1 MARSREQ
8 EQQVSFCLSIINVIL
23 VALVVVVHGVTDPD
37 DVNAMTN
44 LYSDF
49 GFPVQLTNWNNI
61 GADPC
66 SQNWL
71 GVICSGPNV
80 VNLVLSNLGLNGNL
94 GYGLDTFQSLVV
106 LDLSQNNLA
115 GNLPNPLPPSIQQLN
130 LEGNQ
135 FSGNILY
142 SPQQLSKLTNLNL
155 SHNQLVDAIPD
166 IFTNLNNLQTLD
178 LSFNSLT
185 GPLPGSLGDL
195 GALTVLNV
203 QNNQLSGSLPI
214 DLSNLA
220 NLQTLNVENNQ
231 FTGLIPPQL
240 HPPTFLTGGNSWTS
254 SPASPVP
261 ASPSHNPQ
269 GRQQPGKTTGTK
281 SSNSFWTGGR
291 IGGISVV
298 VLIILIASLL
308 LGILYIRQRKS
319 KEDTIMGYD
328 EKGGVG
334 GGGWGSCLQP
344 CVGGG
349 GWSSCL
355 QTPSSQSVQ
364 QATTPPHKDDVTN
377 ALQLKGSPSSKT
389 LKALAS
395 FKSFTERAAGRDSPS
410 KSPPPSKSSRGSSIP
425 VTVYSV
431 ADLQSA
437 TNSFGQ
443 ENLVGENSLG
453 CVYRGVFQD
462 DQMLAVKVLD
472 KSAPQVQSEQDFL
485 KLVSNIAHIQ
495 HANITELVGYC
506 VEHGQRLLVYK
517 YVSNGTL
524 HEALHCYETTATKK
538 HLSWSARAKIALGVA
553 RALEYLHEICL
564 PAVVHHNFNSGNIL
578 LDDELNPQLSDCGF
592 ADLSSP
598 ASVSQ
603 VSLPPPQMLASV
615 GYSAPEYAMS
625 GVYTMKSDVY
635 RFGVVMLELLTGRKP
650 LDSSRPR
657 AEESLVRWATPQL
670 HDIDTLT
677 KMVDPALKG
686 IYPVKSLSRF
696 ADVIALCVQPE
707 PEFRPPMS
715 EVVQALLRLLQRAN
729 LSKQQAGENVGR
741 SRNGSLEYFHDSYSI
756 DISS

>member
-1 MARSREQ
+1 ML
-8 EQQVSFCLSIINVIL
+8 F
-23 VALVVVVHGVTDPD
+23 
-37 DVNAMTN
+37 
-44 LYSDF
+44 
-49 GFPVQLTNWNNI
+49 
-61 GADPC
+61 
-66 SQNWL
+66 
-71 GVICSGPNV
+71 
-80 VNLVLSNLGLNGNL
+80 
-94 GYGLDTFQSLVV
+94 
-106 LDLSQNNLA
+106 
-115 GNLPNPLPPSIQQLN
+115 LP
-130 LEGNQ
+130 
-135 FSGNILY
+135 
-142 SPQQLSKLTNLNL
+142 
-155 SHNQLVDAIPD
+155 
-166 IFTNLNNLQTLD
+166 FT
-178 LSFNSLT
+178 
-185 GPLPGSLGDL
+185 
-195 GALTVLNV
+195 
-203 QNNQLSGSLPI
+203 
-214 DLSNLA
+214 
-220 NLQTLNVENNQ
+220 
-231 FTGLIPPQL
+231 
-240 HPPTFLTGGNSWTS
+240 
-254 SPASPVP
+254 
-261 ASPSHNPQ
+261 
-269 GRQQPGKTTGTK
+269 
-281 SSNSFWTGGR
+281 
-291 IGGISVV
+291 
-298 VLIILIASLL
+298 
-308 LGILYIRQRKS
+308 
-319 KEDTIMGYD
+319 
-328 EKGGVG
+328 
-334 GGGWGSCLQP
+334 
-344 CVGGG
+344 
-349 GWSSCL
+349 
-355 QTPSSQSVQ
+355 
-364 QATTPPHKDDVTN
+364 ATTPPHKDDVTN
-377 ALQLKGSPSSKT
+377 PLQLKGSPSSKT

-395 FKSFTERAAGRDSPS
+395 FKSFTERATGRDSPS

-431 ADLQSA
+431 ADLQTA

-453 CVYRGVFQD
+453 CVYRGIFQD
-462 DQMLAVKVLD
+462 DQVLAVKVLD
-472 KSAPQVQSEQDFL
+472 KSATQVQSEQDFL

-524 HEALHCYETTATKK
+524 HEALHCCETTATKK

-578 LDDELNPQLSDCGF
+578 LDDELNPQLSDCGI

-603 VSLPPPQMLASV
+603 VSPPPPQMLASV
-615 GYSAPEYAMS
+615 GYSAPEDAMS

-741 SRNGSLEYFHDSYSI
+741 SRNRSLEFFHDSYTV

>member
-1 MARSREQ
+1 MAQSREQ

-80 VNLVLSNLGLNGNL
+80 TNLVLSNLGLNGNL

-195 GALTVLNV
+195 AALTVLNV

-261 ASPSHNPQ
+261 ASPSHTPQ
-269 GRQQPGKTTGTK
+269 GRQQPGKTSGIK

-291 IGGISVV
+291 IGGIIAV

-308 LGILYIRQRKS
+308 LGILYIRQRQS
-319 KEDTIMGYD
+319 KDDTIMGYD
-328 EKGGVG
+328 EKGGV
-334 GGGWGSCLQP
+334 
-344 CVGGG
+344 
-349 GWSSCL
+349 
-355 QTPSSQSVQ
+355 
-364 QATTPPHKDDVTN
+364 ATTPPHKDDVTN
-377 ALQLKGSPSSKT
+377 PLQLKGSPSSKT
-389 LKALAS
+389 LKAIAS

-410 KSPPPSKSSRGSSIP
+410 RSPPPSKSSHGSSIP

-431 ADLQSA
+431 ADLQTA

-453 CVYRGVFQD
+453 CVYRGIFQD
-462 DQMLAVKVLD
+462 DQVLAVKVLD

-524 HEALHCYETTATKK
+524 HEALHCYEATATKK

-578 LDDELNPQLSDCGF
+578 LDDELNPQLSDCGI

-603 VSLPPPQMLASV
+603 VSPPPPQMLASV

-686 IYPVKSLSRF
+686 IYPVKSVSRF
-696 ADVIALCVQPE
+696 ADIIALCVQPE

-741 SRNGSLEYFHDSYSI
+741 SRNRSLEYFNDSHTI

>member
-1 MARSREQ
+1 MAQSREQ

-80 VNLVLSNLGLNGNL
+80 TNLVLSNLGLNGNL

-166 IFTNLNNLQTLD
+166 IFTNLDNLQTLD
-178 LSFNSLT
+178 LSFNSLS

-195 GALTVLNV
+195 AALTVLNV

-231 FTGLIPPQL
+231 FSGLIPPQL
-240 HPPTFLTGGNSWTS
+240 RPPTFLTGGNSWTS

-261 ASPSHNPQ
+261 ASTSHTPQ
-269 GRQQPGKTTGTK
+269 GRQQPGKTSGIK

-291 IGGISVV
+291 IGGISAV

-308 LGILYIRQRKS
+308 LGILYIRQRQS
-319 KEDTIMGYD
+319 KDDTIMGYD
-328 EKGGVG
+328 EKG
-334 GGGWGSCLQP
+334 
-344 CVGGG
+344 
-349 GWSSCL
+349 
-355 QTPSSQSVQ
+355 
-364 QATTPPHKDDVTN
+364 ATTPPHKDDVTN
-377 ALQLKGSPSSKT
+377 PLQLKASPSSKT

-431 ADLQSA
+431 ADLQTA

-443 ENLVGENSLG
+443 ENLLVGENSLG
-453 CVYRGVFQD
+453 SVYRGIFQD
-462 DQMLAVKVLD
+462 DQVLAVKVLD

-495 HANITELVGYC
+495 HANITQLVGYC

-524 HEALHCYETTATKK
+524 HEALHCHETTAIKK

-578 LDDELNPQLSDCGF
+578 LDDELNPQLLDCGI

-603 VSLPPPQMLASV
+603 VSPPPPQMLASV

-729 LSKQQAGENVGR
+729 LNKQQAGDNVGR
-741 SRNGSLEYFHDSYSI
+741 SRNRSLEYFHDGYTI
-756 DISS
+756 DVSS